1 MSANRDKRRQYNEI
15 SSIIR
20 QSSIKAVRSR
30 GNNKIGNHP
39 YKFSTGEA
47 TVKGIWNAITDVLDD
62 IVNAIVL
69 LLPDSPFKDV
79 EIPAEVKQ
87 LFGYV
92 NYFVPVTAMLAIGT
106 TWLTAI
112 GVYYLYK
119 TILR

>member
-1 MSANRDKRRQYNEI
+1 MES
-15 SSIIR
+15 
-20 QSSIKAVRSR
+20 
-30 GNNKIGNHP
+30 
-39 YKFSTGEA
+39 
-47 TVKGIWNAITDVLDD
+47 TVKGIWND

-112 GVYYLYK
+112 GVYYLYQ
-119 TILR
+119 TILRWAKTIK

>member
-1 MSANRDKRRQYNEI
+1 MES
-15 SSIIR
+15 
-20 QSSIKAVRSR
+20 
-30 GNNKIGNHP
+30 
-39 YKFSTGEA
+39 

-79 EIPAEVKQ
+79 EISAEVKQ

-112 GVYYLYK
+112 GVYYLYQ
-119 TILR
+119 TILRWAKTIK